1 MSTETMVYVAA
12 DPQQPG
18 AAWAAFVDCPTDPA
32 SLRKSMAKEI
42 ASWVRKGA
50 EVKRVT
56 PEEAR
61 AMLSLWKRPAKPSRK
76 PAPDLFAALEP
87 KP

>member
-1 MSTETMVYVAA
+1 MSTKTMVYVAA

-18 AAWAAFVDCPTDPA
+18 AAWAAFVDCPTDPV

-61 AMLSLWKRPAKPSRK
+61 TMLSLWKRPAKPSRK
-76 PAPDLFAALEP
+76 PETDLFAALEP